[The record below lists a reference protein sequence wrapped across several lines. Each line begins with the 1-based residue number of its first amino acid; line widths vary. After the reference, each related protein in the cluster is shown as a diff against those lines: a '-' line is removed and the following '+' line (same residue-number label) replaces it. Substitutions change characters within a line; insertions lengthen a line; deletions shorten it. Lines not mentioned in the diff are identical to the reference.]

1 MQVRKT
7 SIFVL
12 SLLLSYEA
20 FGANASIRAGALRLN
35 QPQNSVSNTAN
46 KTTSEKLSI
55 NDTLSGYNRASSL
68 RPNRVQ
74 VSGGGNKNPAVN
86 EEVLNK
92 VYEEMERV
100 TSAVEQE
107 LYLTSREIKTLK
119 DEIAEKDEK
128 IKDLELALEDYE
140 EMKETVKNI
149 PNIYYSKKEVDS
161 KGYVMPSTLSSAIE
175 TAKSTVKKEAL
186 AEVNSKGFITSSA
199 VADEIAQAK
208 NAAVSA
214 AVAQVENM
222 NFATANSVAA
232 AETRLA
238 NAIDSAKA
246 TITNE
251 RNAAL
256 QLYAKTSDV
265 VSEITLAKNT
275 AIADAKT
282 QTIAAIEDKNYATQQ
297 FVNTELSNLDLG
309 IDEAAVG
316 TIIENKL
323 LAKDYATKSFAENK
337 ATAALNEAKSYT
349 NTSVNNETTS
359 RQAAINTIDS
369 RLLTYATRSEVEEAI
384 KPESIATGLL
394 NNNQFKTELVSAVN
408 QDVSALSTRV
418 GALEAEDTTINNRL
432 ATFSTKQ
439 ELSGAVADIN
449 NPIDNL
455 ELGIDENVVIG
466 IIDDQIGK
474 KKVLTESSNVFT
486 AVKDTVDAI
495 PDNYYNMKTV
505 DDKIADVVTG
515 GDIDL
520 SGYLAKNELIGELK
534 NISDTEI
541 CLTKDCI
548 AGLDLGVDE
557 DAVISIIGNQFS
569 ENKVLTENSTAFKAV
584 KDTVDAIPDNYYS
597 MSTVDKK
604 IADAVTGGE
613 IDLSGY
619 LAKEDLGT
627 ELKNISDTEICLT
640 KNCVAGQVADGISG
654 LELVVDE
661 DTVIGI
667 IDNQF
672 SKNKVLTENSTV
684 FTELKSTVDAIPN
697 NYYSKETVDEKIADA
712 ASGGEIDLSGYL
724 KTSDFT
730 EENLTKMKNG
740 QLMTSTDTDNLLK
753 DYAAKSDLNDYV
765 LEGKLKEKIEGIK
778 TSDDEQLFITRNNV
792 AEVLSNTYAT
802 KKELTDAI
810 AGVDGKIGE
819 LSEFV
824 TDGDATVAKAIAG
837 VKSTADEAKTIAE
850 TVDGKIGDLSG
861 VASGK
866 YVTVA
871 EAIADVDSLGNRV
884 GALETA
890 EYLKTS
896 DFTKGLVISKI
907 TDDTC
912 TTKDCLFEDYTTTEN
927 LEKYYAA
934 KSDLNDYVL
943 EGELKEK
950 IEGIKTSDDK
960 QLFITRNNVN
970 EVISKDSLVEDLLND
985 ESFKAALGGA
995 VVDGLEDLPSDVVT
1009 LQTNVANLQT
1019 GVASLQEKDTEID
1032 GKINTMQGTID
1043 GLSNTYATKKELT
1056 DAVSEGNLTETL
1068 NGVYLAS
1075 GALNNYYTKEET
1087 KSYVDDAVSAGKL
1100 QEKIEGIVTS
1110 DGEQLFITRNNVNEA
1125 INKDSLA
1132 NALLAN
1138 GTFTAGLNN
1147 TYYTKA
1153 ETNKAIG
1160 DAVAAEATERTNAG
1174 YLTSSSLDGY
1184 ATEGYVA
1191 TEVGKEAAARS
1202 AELASYAKTEVL
1214 DGYVTNSALTG
1225 AVNNAIANDS
1235 TISKMQE
1242 DISANAK
1249 AASDA
1254 QSAADKASA
1263 TADTASAT
1271 ATAASSAASEA
1282 GRVATAA
1289 SSAAGEAQTA
1299 ASEAGRVANAANE
1312 KIGDL
1317 SAFDTGKGVTVAE
1330 AISGVADVA
1339 DNAATTVQDLGDQ
1352 LCGENLQCE
1361 AGSFTPTKR
1370 Q

>member
-92 VYEEMERV
+92 VYEDMERV

-232 AETRLA
+232 AETRMA

-265 VSEITLAKNT
+265 ASEITLAKNT

-282 QTIAAIEDKNYATQQ
+282 QTIAAIEGKNYATQQ

-316 TIIENKL
+316 TIIESKL

-337 ATAALNEAKSYT
+337 ASAALNEAKSYT

-449 NPIDNL
+449 NTIDNL

-486 AVKDTVDAI
+486 AVKNTVDAI
-495 PDNYYNMKTV
+495 PDNYYSMSTV
-505 DDKIADVVTG
+505 DKKIADAVTG
-515 GDIDL
+515 GEIDL

-534 NISDTEI
+534 NISDTDI

-569 ENKVLTENSTAFKAV
+569 ENKVLTENSTAFKSV
-584 KDTVDAIPDNYYS
+584 KDTVDAIPNNYYS

-667 IDNQF
+667 IE
-672 SKNKVLTENSTV
+672 NKLPTITAFKAV
-684 FTELKSTVDAIPN
+684 KDTVDAIPN
-697 NYYSKETVDEKIADA
+697 NYYSKETVDKKIADA

-740 QLMTSTDTDNLLK
+740 KLMTSSDTVDLLK
-753 DYAAKSDLNDYV
+753 DKGLLRNDGGVPDPLEQLNKELVISKITDNTCTTKECLFKDYTTTADLAKDYATKPELDSYV
-765 LEGKLKEKIEGIK
+765 LKTSLKDENGEALFITRNDLKDDIIGIK
-778 TSDDEQLFITRNNV
+778 DENGEALFITRNNV
-792 AEVLSNTYAT
+792 AEASLADALLKNETFTAGLNKTYAT
-802 KKELTDAI
+802 INA
-810 AGVDGKIGE
+810 
-819 LSEFV
+819 
-824 TDGDATVAKAIAG
+824 
-837 VKSTADEAKTIAE
+837 
-850 TVDGKIGDLSG
+850 
-861 VASGK
+861 
-866 YVTVA
+866 
-871 EAIADVDSLGNRV
+871 VDSLGNRV

-896 DFTKGLVISKI
+896 DFTKELVISKI
-907 TDDTC
+907 TDDDTC
-912 TTKDCLFEDYTTTEN
+912 TTKDCLFKDYTKTED
-927 LEKYYAA
+927 LERDYATKTA
-934 KSDLNDYVL
+934 LNDYVL
-943 EGELKEK
+943 TSKLKED
-950 IEGIKTSDDK
+950 IEGLNTFVTVS
-960 QLFITRNNVN
+960 T
-970 EVISKDSLVEDLLND
+970 VEDLVTEKVDPNNIANELLNNNQ
-985 ESFKAALGGA
+985 FKTDLIAGVSTDVSGLKTRVDALEA
-995 VVDGLEDLPSDVVT
+995 KDIEINNKFALYT
-1009 LQTNVANLQT
+1009 
-1019 GVASLQEKDTEID
+1019 DTEGMNSAID
-1032 GKINTMQGTID
+1032 SAVSAEKEARESAID
-1043 GLSNTYATKKELT
+1043 GLSGTYATKT
-1056 DAVSEGNLTETL
+1056 DL
-1068 NGVYLAS
+1068 N
-1075 GALNNYYTKEET
+1075 
-1087 KSYVDDAVSAGKL
+1087 
-1100 QEKIEGIVTS
+1100 
-1110 DGEQLFITRNNVNEA
+1110 
-1125 INKDSLA
+1125 
-1132 NALLAN
+1132 
-1138 GTFTAGLNN
+1138 
-1147 TYYTKA
+1147 
-1153 ETNKAIG
+1153 
-1160 DAVAAEATERTNAG
+1160 
-1174 YLTSSSLDGY
+1174 GY
-1184 ATEGYVA
+1184 ATESYVA
-1191 TEVGKEAAARS
+1191 TEVGKEATARDAA
-1202 AELASYAKTEVL
+1202 LADYVSN
-1214 DGYVTNSALTG
+1214 DGLND
-1225 AVNNAIANDS
+1225 AIAS
-1235 TISKMQE
+1235 SKAFTDMAA
-1242 DISANAK
+1242 DIQKNATAAA
-1249 AASDA
+1249 AASEAATAA
-1254 QSAADKASA
+1254 QS
-1263 TADTASAT
+1263 TANTASAT
-1271 ATAASSAASEA
+1271 ASAANTAA
-1282 GRVATAA
+1282 GK
-1289 SSAAGEAQTA
+1289 AQTA
-1299 ASEAGRVANAANE
+1299 AEAADAKAVAAADAASAAQTAAEAVDGKIGNLAGVVTGKDATVAEAIAGVKSTADNAAAAASTAQTAAE
-1312 KIGDL
+1312 AVDGKIGDL
-1317 SAFDTGKGVTVAE
+1317 SKFNGVTVAD
-1330 AISGVADVA
+1330 AIAGVDDAVDTLESKA
-1339 DNAATTVQDLGDQ
+1339 LTT
-1352 LCGENLQCE
+1352 ENYCTNKPSECPGGGIGTEGKQ
-1361 AGSFTPTKR
+1361 
-1370 Q
+1370 

>member
-232 AETRLA
+232 AETRMA

-265 VSEITLAKNT
+265 ASEITLAKNT

-282 QTIAAIEDKNYATQQ
+282 QTIAAIEGKNYATQQ

-316 TIIENKL
+316 TIIESKL

-337 ATAALNEAKSYT
+337 ASAALNEAKSYT

-449 NPIDNL
+449 NTIDNL

-486 AVKDTVDAI
+486 AVKNTVDAI
-495 PDNYYNMKTV
+495 PDNYYSMSTV
-505 DDKIADVVTG
+505 DKKIADAVTG
-515 GDIDL
+515 GEIDL

-569 ENKVLTENSTAFKAV
+569 ENKVLTENSTAFKSV
-584 KDTVDAIPDNYYS
+584 KDTVDAIPNNYYS

-619 LAKEDLGT
+619 LAK
-627 ELKNISDTEICLT
+627 
-640 KNCVAGQVADGISG
+640 
-654 LELVVDE
+654 
-661 DTVIGI
+661 
-667 IDNQF
+667 
-672 SKNKVLTENSTV
+672 
-684 FTELKSTVDAIPN
+684 
-697 NYYSKETVDEKIADA
+697 
-712 ASGGEIDLSGYL
+712 
-724 KTSDFT
+724 
-730 EENLTKMKNG
+730 
-740 QLMTSTDTDNLLK
+740 
-753 DYAAKSDLNDYV
+753 
-765 LEGKLKEKIEGIK
+765 
-778 TSDDEQLFITRNNV
+778 
-792 AEVLSNTYAT
+792 
-802 KKELTDAI
+802 
-810 AGVDGKIGE
+810 
-819 LSEFV
+819 
-824 TDGDATVAKAIAG
+824 
-837 VKSTADEAKTIAE
+837 
-850 TVDGKIGDLSG
+850 
-861 VASGK
+861 
-866 YVTVA
+866 
-871 EAIADVDSLGNRV
+871 
-884 GALETA
+884 
-890 EYLKTS
+890 
-896 DFTKGLVISKI
+896 
-907 TDDTC
+907 
-912 TTKDCLFEDYTTTEN
+912 
-927 LEKYYAA
+927 
-934 KSDLNDYVL
+934 
-943 EGELKEK
+943 
-950 IEGIKTSDDK
+950 
-960 QLFITRNNVN
+960 
-970 EVISKDSLVEDLLND
+970 
-985 ESFKAALGGA
+985 
-995 VVDGLEDLPSDVVT
+995 
-1009 LQTNVANLQT
+1009 
-1019 GVASLQEKDTEID
+1019 
-1032 GKINTMQGTID
+1032 
-1043 GLSNTYATKKELT
+1043 
-1056 DAVSEGNLTETL
+1056 
-1068 NGVYLAS
+1068 
-1075 GALNNYYTKEET
+1075 
-1087 KSYVDDAVSAGKL
+1087 
-1100 QEKIEGIVTS
+1100 
-1110 DGEQLFITRNNVNEA
+1110 
-1125 INKDSLA
+1125 
-1132 NALLAN
+1132 
-1138 GTFTAGLNN
+1138 
-1147 TYYTKA
+1147 
-1153 ETNKAIG
+1153 
-1160 DAVAAEATERTNAG
+1160 
-1174 YLTSSSLDGY
+1174 
-1184 ATEGYVA
+1184 
-1191 TEVGKEAAARS
+1191 
-1202 AELASYAKTEVL
+1202 
-1214 DGYVTNSALTG
+1214 
-1225 AVNNAIANDS
+1225 
-1235 TISKMQE
+1235 
-1242 DISANAK
+1242 
-1249 AASDA
+1249 
-1254 QSAADKASA
+1254 
-1263 TADTASAT
+1263 
-1271 ATAASSAASEA
+1271 
-1282 GRVATAA
+1282 
-1289 SSAAGEAQTA
+1289 
-1299 ASEAGRVANAANE
+1299 
-1312 KIGDL
+1312 
-1317 SAFDTGKGVTVAE
+1317 
-1330 AISGVADVA
+1330 
-1339 DNAATTVQDLGDQ
+1339 
-1352 LCGENLQCE
+1352 
-1361 AGSFTPTKR
+1361 
-1370 Q
+1370 

>member
-265 VSEITLAKNT
+265 ASEITLAKNT

-282 QTIAAIEDKNYATQQ
+282 QTIAAIEGKNYATQQ

-337 ATAALNEAKSYT
+337 ASAALNEAKSYT

-449 NPIDNL
+449 NTIDNL

-1056 DAVSEGNLTETL
+1056 DAVS
-1068 NGVYLAS
+1068 
-1075 GALNNYYTKEET
+1075 
-1087 KSYVDDAVSAGKL
+1087 AGKL

-1317 SAFDTGKGVTVAE
+1317 SGVVTGKDATVADAIAGVKSPAE
-1330 AISGVADVA
+1330 AASSAASAAGRAA
-1339 DNAATTVQDLGDQ
+1339 STAQTAATNAATAVQTLEGIA
-1352 LCGENLQCE
+1352 LTTENYC
-1361 AGSFTPTKR
+1361 TNKPTECTGGGIGTEGK

>member
-149 PNIYYSKKEVDS
+149 PNIYYSKREVDS

-265 VSEITLAKNT
+265 ASEITLAKNT

-449 NPIDNL
+449 NTIDNL